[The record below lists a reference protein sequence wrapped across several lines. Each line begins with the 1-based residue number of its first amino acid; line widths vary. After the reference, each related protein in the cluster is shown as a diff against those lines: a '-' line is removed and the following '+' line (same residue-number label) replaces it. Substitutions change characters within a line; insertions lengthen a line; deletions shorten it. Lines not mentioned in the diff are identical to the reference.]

1 MGDRVVGNLSG
12 PSAVAYSLLVPIL
25 ASRAAGAWLG
35 LVPAPEREHA
45 HLGYGELTVIPR
57 YLTAAL
63 ATLAVWGAYIAGI
76 GL

>member
-1 MGDRVVGNLSG
+1 MGYRVVGNLSG

-25 ASRAAGAWLG
+25 VSMAAWAWLG
-35 LVPAPEREHA
+35 LVPAPEGEHA

-63 ATLAVWGAYIAGI
+63 ATLAIWGAYIAGL